1 MIHNILI
8 YVDMGH
14 IVTNP
19 PTLPQKINDYISK
32 RIKDLIYVATDKKTM
47 TANYPILKNKYN
59 KHITYYYDDEQ
70 INITFDLYN
79 FDDNMII
86 ITKNK

>member
-19 PTLPQKINDYISK
+19 PTLSQKINDYIFK
-32 RIKDLIYVATDKKTM
+32 RINYFIYSATDKETM

-79 FDDNMII
+79 FDNDKMII
-86 ITKNK
+86 L